1 MSPPSND
8 FKSKEF
14 KLKDDRQ
21 SLKKLKD
28 EGRRYSPNE
37 IDPIGGSPGKI
48 FKRVEAFKKKN
59 NNSVNT

>member
-1 MSPPSND
+1 MAD
-8 FKSKEF
+8 YRQ
-14 KLKDDRQ
+14 LTLDDEAKR
-21 SLKKLKD
+21 LKKLKE

-48 FKRVEAFKKKN
+48 FKRVENFKKKN

>member
-1 MSPPSND
+1 MANYKQLTID
-8 FKSKEF
+8 DEF
-14 KLKDDRQ
+14 KR
-21 SLKKLKD
+21 LKKLKD

-59 NNSVNT
+59 NNSVHT

>member
-1 MSPPSND
+1 MAD
-8 FKSKEF
+8 YRQ
-14 KLKDDRQ
+14 LTLDDEAKR
-21 SLKKLKD
+21 LKKLKD

-37 IDPIGGSPGKI
+37 IDSIGGSPGKI